1 MAYNLTNLTGSGLE
15 VPRCSR

>member
-1 MAYNLTNLTGSGLE
+1 MAYDLTNLTGSGLE